1 MPVLETILFLTTCG
15 LGLNAAKR
23 LGDDDGGPAGG
34 YAPPPQPNWNAYQAS
49 PQPYAAPYQY
59 APPGQPDGVRIGKDQ
74 RGQYIAQ
81 VVVPRADGREVTIN
95 MMVDTGASYI
105 FLTHADA
112 KAIGLKWSGLAF
124 NRPVTTVSGR
134 EWAAVFILPE
144 MHINDMSG
152 QWALTLTEVKT
163 CILKRD
169 CSNESLIG
177 LSAIDEVSAT
187 FERGTLVLR
196 A

>member
-23 LGDDDGGPAGG
+23 LGDDDGGPSGG
-34 YAPPPQPNWNAYQAS
+34 YAPPQQQSWSGYQSSA
-49 PQPYAAPYQY
+49 QPYAAPAQY
-59 APPGQPDGVRIGKDQ
+59 ANPGQPDGVRIGKDP
-74 RGQYIAQ
+74 RGQYVAQ
-81 VVVPRADGREVTIN
+81 VVIPRADGREVTIN

-105 FLTHADA
+105 FLSHKAA
-112 KAIGLKWSGLAF
+112 KAIGLKWSGLTF
-124 NRPVTTVSGR
+124 NQPLTTASGR
-134 EWAAVFILPE
+134 EWAAGFILPE

-163 CILKRD
+163 CIMKRD
-169 CSNESLIG
+169 CSDENLIG